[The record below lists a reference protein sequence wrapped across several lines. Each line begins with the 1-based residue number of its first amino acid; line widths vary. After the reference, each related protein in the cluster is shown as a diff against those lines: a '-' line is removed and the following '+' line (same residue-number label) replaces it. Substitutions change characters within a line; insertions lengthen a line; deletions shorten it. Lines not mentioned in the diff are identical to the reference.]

1 MSTMLGAKVF
11 VGKNTPPTS
20 FLNSLIVKGGV
31 EAIDRAL
38 RKLVAWNEKDP
49 VCCPVVS
56 IKEDGSINSARWVLL
71 GSLGKNPRFMAHNLF
86 SKSDKDMVITITLDD
101 LKVFEYRENNASLWV
116 ESTELEVEIFDKVTK
131 KILSTPEA
139 EQRGV
144 QTFCVRT
151 VIQPDSHATALMW
164 LGRVP
169 MDVNNLKSKLPE
181 EYKKTCCPQIALALG
196 AGGARAKRI
205 LMSVREK
212 EHEGF
217 GFGCFPILEALY
229 PGESIWPHKL
239 VAPLLTTFLK

>member
-1 MSTMLGAKVF
+1 
-11 VGKNTPPTS
+11 
-20 FLNSLIVKGGV
+20 
-31 EAIDRAL
+31 
-38 RKLVAWNEKDP
+38 
-49 VCCPVVS
+49 
-56 IKEDGSINSARWVLL
+56 
-71 GSLGKNPRFMAHNLF
+71 MAHNLF
-86 SKSDKDMVITITLDD
+86 SKADKDMVITITLDD

-164 LGRVP
+164 LGLVP
-169 MDVNNLKSKLPE
+169 MDINNLKSKLPE
-181 EYKKTCCPQIALALG
+181 EYKKTCCPQIALAMG

-229 PGESIWPHKL
+229 PGETTLPAVSDLKEALYRFMRATKGNNNRSGSTILQTIDNPDEALKETPPQFSWPQLRDNTPVLGDEGRK
-239 VAPLLTTFLK
+239 